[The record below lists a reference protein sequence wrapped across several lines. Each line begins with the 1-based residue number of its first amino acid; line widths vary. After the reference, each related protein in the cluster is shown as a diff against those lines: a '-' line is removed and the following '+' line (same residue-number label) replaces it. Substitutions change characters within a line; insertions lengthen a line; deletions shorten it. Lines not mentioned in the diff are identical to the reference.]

1 MKVPSVKGVML
12 LPSVVV
18 VRRLRD
24 RGAIPEAELAKLSS
38 AARELLDERIEIAQ
52 WYPMDVFSEL
62 LEIDWELCG
71 GRDPEYMRQ
80 AGERNA
86 EAMTRTK
93 RYQQL
98 DYLERADRPE
108 SSSDVLRQMRL
119 TSSITQSYF
128 NFTET
133 TVQMHPDRP
142 NVLQILYAN
151 TDAFPESLRYSTE
164 GFMNRL
170 NRVRR
175 SSRKW
180 TSERVGNTIVFS
192 LEMKPRS
199 ESTGGGD

>member
-1 MKVPSVKGVML
+1 MKIPSVKGVML

-24 RGAIPEAELAKLSS
+24 GGAIPESRLEKLSS

-52 WYPMDVFSEL
+52 WYPMEMFSEL
-62 LEIDWELCG
+62 LEIDWEICG
-71 GRDPEYMRQ
+71 NHDPEYMRQ

-86 EAMTRTK
+86 EAMTRAK

-108 SSSDVLRQMRL
+108 SSSDILRQMRL

-142 NVLQILYAN
+142 HVLQIIYVN

-192 LEMKPRS
+192 LEMKTRS
-199 ESTGGGD
+199 GRTGSDD

>member
-1 MKVPSVKGVML
+1 MKIPSVKGVML

-24 RGAIPEAELAKLSS
+24 RGAIPEARLEKLSS
-38 AARELLDERIEIAQ
+38 ATRELLDERIEIAQ

-62 LEIDWELCG
+62 LEVDWEICG
-71 GRDPEYMRQ
+71 NRDPEYMRRS
-80 AGERNA
+80 GERNA
-86 EAMTRTK
+86 EAMTQAK

-108 SSSDVLRQMRL
+108 SSTDILRQMRL
-119 TSSITQSYF
+119 TSSITLSYF

-133 TVQMHPDRP
+133 TVQMHPDGP
-142 NVLQILYAN
+142 HVLQIIYTN

-175 SSRKW
+175 SSKKW

-192 LEMKPRS
+192 LAMKPKPERTAS
-199 ESTGGGD
+199 DD